1 MATAIKKQVVEQL
14 YFGVRVT
21 LHYGCINEE
30 DFGYALWP
38 GDEAW
43 DSMGKVGRAEYVLS
57 EMNKWLAGNGYRF
70 KSLVLVSEDADDIVA
85 TDLVYADA
93 ATMREHFVDTLN
105 GLGYES
111 YEDEAETEGE
121 VPEQLYFAVEVE
133 YDGEW
138 GKAGKDV
145 GYVKWIGSDA
155 WCELECNQRADYIR
169 DEIMTFFSCN
179 NWLVKTIMLRG
190 NSGCENYRHVVTDWL
205 NLDDEQMFNHYV
217 GTLENIGCIDI
228 VADLI
233 TEADSKVDDEQYVF
247 APEEVLPGL
256 ELTFRIF
263 ETHTYGSNNA
273 HDWDTYIAY
282 IDLVSNDHW
291 NGLTPAQR
299 KEWMVENAK
308 LVEPAE
314 CDFKFSH
321 FVVDSAGDEQYLYSF
336 SSENVPKTV
345 FEYTAEELIAS
356 THIAPVWEFDAF
368 HEGYETHA
376 EWLVVYYPE
385 LVATEDEVESEMVQ
399 HEPQ

>member
-1 MATAIKKQVVEQL
+1 MATVVKKEVV
-14 YFGVRVT
+14 
-21 LHYGCINEE
+21 
-30 DFGYALWP
+30 
-38 GDEAW
+38 
-43 DSMGKVGRAEYVLS
+43 
-57 EMNKWLAGNGYRF
+57 
-70 KSLVLVSEDADDIVA
+70 
-85 TDLVYADA
+85 
-93 ATMREHFVDTLN
+93 
-105 GLGYES
+105 
-111 YEDEAETEGE
+111 
-121 VPEQLYFAVEVE
+121 EQLYFAVEVE
-133 YDGEW
+133 YEGEW

-155 WCELECNQRADYIR
+155 WCELECNQRADYVR

-217 GTLENIGCIDI
+217 GTLESIGCIDI

-263 ETHTYGSNNA
+263 ETHTYGSNNT

-308 LVEPAE
+308 LVGPAE
-314 CDFKFSH
+314 GDFKFSH

-336 SSENVPKTV
+336 SSENVPETV

-385 LVATEDEVESEMVQ
+385 LVATEDEVESEMVFKAHLYTDLNCKELVWECTYCGDEDINAVFASVKQYAESHFPGWQYIAVQEIERSTGRINELYSFTKPGLVQ